1 MTDIQNSS
9 GVRKISCLLVAMLGG
24 SVASNGATLGFDII
38 LNYINPAT
46 PTQQAA
52 FASAEAT
59 WESMITGY
67 QIDDIDNTS
76 VTININLSDIDGAGG
91 ILGSAGPTFAKLN
104 FAQTAVTTTFLY
116 TSEGDMTFDTSD
128 TAGLETFGLF
138 DEVILH
144 EMGHVLGIGT
154 LWSSSAVG
162 LAGRQELYVDGSGQY
177 TGAFG
182 VAAYNTEFSQVGAF
196 VPVELGGGAG
206 TANGHWN
213 EVDDGAGPT
222 GIVSNITG
230 QDFRDELM
238 TGWLNPNPFIS
249 NLTKEGM
256 RDLGFT
262 VIPEP
267 SAILLSALAGACLL
281 CRRRPA

>member
-91 ILGSAGPTFAKLN
+91 ILGSAGPTFVKTN
-104 FAQTAVTTTFLY
+104 FAQTVVTTTFLY
-116 TSEGDMTFDTSD
+116 TSAGNMNFDTSD
-128 TAGLETFGLF
+128 TASLETSGLF

-162 LAGRQELYVDGSGQY
+162 FSGRQELYVDGSGQY

-230 QDFRDELM
+230 KDFRDELM

-256 RDLGFT
+256 RDLGYT

-267 SAILLSALAGACLL
+267 SAILLSALAGTCLL
-281 CRRRPA
+281 RRRRPA